1 MLDEGSSK
9 RAGAG
14 PLKVVTLG
22 QEPLR
27 PQAVTQIF
35 KARAQEAWDK
45 GLIPDLTA
53 EEFAQWHKGISAH
66 STRIGMNNDLFA
78 AGEDIAGI
86 MDALRWK
93 SPKMP
98 LLYNRNLAAE
108 HGAAGRLLTRM
119 K

>member
-1 MLDEGSSK
+1 
-9 RAGAG
+9 
-14 PLKVVTLG
+14 
-22 QEPLR
+22 
-27 PQAVTQIF
+27 
-35 KARAQEAWDK
+35 
-45 GLIPDLTA
+45 
-53 EEFAQWHKGISAH
+53 
-66 STRIGMNNDLFA
+66 MNNDLFA

-108 HGAAGRLLTRM
+108 HGAAWRLLTRM